1 MQKKTKILKQWRREK
16 NMKMS
21 VLKDTFFKVI
31 KCGKNLKIDR
41 NNEAKQAEI
50 RQQVDKKKNQLE
62 ILKMNNIVIK
72 I

>member
-1 MQKKTKILKQWRREK
+1 
-16 NMKMS
+16 MS

-31 KCGKNLKIDR
+31 KYGKNLKIAR
-41 NNEAKQAEI
+41 NNEAKQAEL

>member
-31 KCGKNLKIDR
+31 KCGKNLKIAR

-50 RQQVDKKKNQLE
+50 RQ
-62 ILKMNNIVIK
+62 
-72 I
+72 